1 MQPRPRVGIVSGRGG
16 ECSLGV
22 KYDAR
27 TIRGMNDQ
35 VWWKTGYYLEHVLVL
50 MHEFEG

>member
-1 MQPRPRVGIVSGRGG
+1 
-16 ECSLGV
+16 LGV

-27 TIRGMNDQ
+27 TMRGMNDQ
-35 VWWKTGYYLEHVLVL
+35 VWKKGDFFTSIVLVL